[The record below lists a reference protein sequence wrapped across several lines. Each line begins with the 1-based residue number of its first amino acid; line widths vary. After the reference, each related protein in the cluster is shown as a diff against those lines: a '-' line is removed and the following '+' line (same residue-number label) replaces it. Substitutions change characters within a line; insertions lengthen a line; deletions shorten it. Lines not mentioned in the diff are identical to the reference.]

1 MLESEKTADDDV
13 GTKEGT
19 DDGTGGPIAMDA
31 DQKSEPKR
39 RGRKSTPVVRIE
51 TGETFPNAAAASKRA
66 GCSRQTMQLRRR
78 PQQDRRRAPMGIR
91 RAKGAEL
98 EDPVVCLDTQM
109 RFPGVKEAAAWAG
122 CVSAV
127 LAGCANPAGGYRWE
141 RSETDADRDATDGQD
156 QGNLLA

>member
-98 EDPVVCLDTQM
+98 EDPRRLPRHADEVSRREGGRSVG
-109 RFPGVKEAAAWAG
+109 GVRQRRAG
-122 CVSAV
+122 R
-127 LAGCANPAGGYRWE
+127 PREHGGR
-141 RSETDADRDATDGQD
+141 T
-156 QGNLLA
+156 

>member
-13 GTKEGT
+13 DTKEGT
-19 DDGTGGPIAMDA
+19 DDGTGSPIAMDA

-39 RGRKSTPVVRIE
+39 RGRKGTPVI
-51 TGETFPNAAAASKRA
+51 
-66 GCSRQTMQLRRR
+66 
-78 PQQDRRRAPMGIR
+78 
-91 RAKGAEL
+91 
-98 EDPVVCLDTQM
+98 CLDTQM

-122 CVSAV
+122 CISAV
-127 LAGCANPAGGYRWE
+127 LAGCANTAGGHRWT